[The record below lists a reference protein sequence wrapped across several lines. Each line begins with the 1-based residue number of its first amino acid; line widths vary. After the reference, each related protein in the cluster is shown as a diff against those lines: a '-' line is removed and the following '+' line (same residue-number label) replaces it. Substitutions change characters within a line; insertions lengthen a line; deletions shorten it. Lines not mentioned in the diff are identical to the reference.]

1 LATKA
6 SKIAFVLISVIIV
19 MTTVAYGTVHQPTIS
34 LFYIG
39 VAVLVLLW
47 AADAIAAG
55 RVRISGSP
63 LQLPI
68 LGAIVYGFI
77 QLVKVGT
84 VAEAGGLGDV
94 PRLITLDP
102 FSTQMTTL
110 HLVMLLVFFSVS
122 LVMIDSAG
130 RIRKLAAIIAIF
142 GFAYAFFA
150 ILQSVLSPDKIYGIY
165 ESRLGSPFGS
175 FVNRHNFAAYIEM
188 TIAVPL
194 GLLFAGAVSRDKKL
208 LYLTA
213 IALMGVALIL
223 SGSRGGLVAFVAE
236 VLFLVILSTGRRS
249 RRRMAM
255 RLALSAALLAAIV
268 GGAFFVGGETSL
280 TRIADSSQQS
290 QDVTSDRAHIWEV
303 TLKVISRHM
312 PLGAGYGALG
322 VAYTAFDNRSGFER
336 VEQAHN
342 DYLQVAADA
351 GVVGIL
357 LGGAFLFFVFKP
369 GLAVLRTENTFRRG
383 IGLGAFA
390 GCFAILVHSL
400 FDFVLH
406 TTAITVLFLTLL
418 TLLHASTR
426 KYPDDIADS
435 DHRNTH
441 RHRRSSHSKVRPI
454 SQRA

>member
-1 LATKA
+1 M
-6 SKIAFVLISVIIV
+6 F
-19 MTTVAYGTVHQPTIS
+19 
-34 LFYIG
+34 
-39 VAVLVLLW
+39 
-47 AADAIAAG
+47 
-55 RVRISGSP
+55 
-63 LQLPI
+63 
-68 LGAIVYGFI
+68 
-77 QLVKVGT
+77 
-84 VAEAGGLGDV
+84 

-102 FSTQMTTL
+102 FATQMTTL

-122 LVMIDSAG
+122 LVMIDRAG
-130 RIRKLAAIIAIF
+130 RIRKMAAVITIF

-188 TIAVPL
+188 TLAVPL
-194 GLLFAGAVSRDKKL
+194 GLMFAGAVSRDKRL

-249 RRRMAM
+249 RKRMAM
-255 RLALSAALLAAIV
+255 RLALSAALLVAIV
-268 GGAFFVGGETSL
+268 GGAVFVGGETSL
-280 TRIADSSQQS
+280 TRMADSSAQS
-290 QDVTSDRAHIWEV
+290 QDLTSDRAHIWEV
-303 TLKVISRHM
+303 TLKVIGQHM

-357 LGGAFLFFVFKP
+357 LGGAFLFFFFRL
-369 GLAVLRTENTFRRG
+369 GLAALRTENTFRRG

-406 TTAITVLFLTLL
+406 TTAVTIFFLTLL
-418 TLLHASTR
+418 TLMHAAAR
-426 KYPDDIADS
+426 RYADDIPDT
-435 DHRNTH
+435 DHRDGH
-441 RHRRSSHSKVRPI
+441 RHRRSSHGKVRSI
-454 SQRA
+454 SRRA